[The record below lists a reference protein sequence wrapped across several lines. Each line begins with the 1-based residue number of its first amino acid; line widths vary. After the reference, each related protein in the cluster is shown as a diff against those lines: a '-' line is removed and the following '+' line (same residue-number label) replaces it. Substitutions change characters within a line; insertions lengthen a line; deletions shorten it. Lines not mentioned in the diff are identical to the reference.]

1 MLSSSPRLYKGAQVP
16 FEGRLDSA
24 QLPLTKYKCHLVTR
38 LEIPNTRLLRD
49 LYIYIYIY
57 IEREREREREYI
69 HHLIII
75 VNFDFYLLLGIVL
88 VFKENN

>member
-16 FEGRLDSA
+16 FEGRLDLA
-24 QLPLTKYKCHLVTR
+24 ELPLTKYKCHLVTR

-49 LYIYIYIY
+49 LYIYIY